1 SENVTLSGNWF
12 QIVCG
17 TSGTHDTG
25 NSSIIGGPL
34 SYTINPTDFTQG
46 ESCTAT
52 IFAADVAD
60 NDANDPPDNIVAN
73 YVFSFTIDA
82 APLTS
87 TRCSVTVGCASTG
100 AHTVSVSGGP
110 TTWSVDPASDFGNGE
125 LCTATVF
132 AAEVSDNDSND
143 PPDNMLANFVW
154 TFTTDNPPSVTAT
167 TPTNA
172 TTTPTATNVT
182 APFDGAPDDAP
193 AALPISFSTSGG
205 HELAP
210 RGGATTTRLA

>member
-1 SENVTLSGNWF
+1 PVNFSENVTLSGNWF
-12 QIVCG
+12 QIACG

-82 APLTS
+82 APSVTS
-87 TRCSVTVGCASTG
+87 TTPANGAVNRASNTNITV
-100 AHTVSVSGGP
+100 
-110 TTWSVDPASDFGNGE
+110 
-125 LCTATVF
+125 
-132 AAEVSDNDSND
+132 
-143 PPDNMLANFVW
+143 NF
-154 TFTTDNPPSVTAT
+154 DEPIHAT
-167 TPTNA
+167 TPS
-172 TTTPTATNVT
+172 TTTSSTASR
-182 APFDGAPDDAP
+182 P
-193 AALPISFSTSGG
+193 
-205 HELAP
+205 H
-210 RGGATTTRLA
+210 